1 MAIVKP
7 GHVQTKREIQELLG
21 SLELRPRKRFGQH
34 FLIDGNLMRKLA
46 HSAEPNPDDLLLEVG
61 AGTGGLTDLLVE
73 SQARVVCVEIDRDLC
88 QVLSRRFASAPN
100 FTLVAGDVLESKHRL
115 RAEVARL
122 IVEHQPTGD
131 GCVKL
136 VANLPYNVAS
146 PLVIDLLIGFPQV
159 RRFCFTVQ
167 AEVAERIRS
176 CSGSKVFGSL
186 SIMAQALC
194 RIETVARIPP
204 QAFWPAPKV
213 DSVMLRMDVGDS
225 PFAEQSEVREFAS
238 LLGET
243 FRHRR
248 KKLRSA
254 LRYVLAREVVDA
266 LEGLLDLNRRPE
278 SLTIEEWLKLR
289 ERVSGSIPFTTSD
302 P

>member
-1 MAIVKP
+1 MES
-7 GHVQTKREIQELLG
+7 GNVQTKREIEELLS

-34 FLIDGNLMRKLA
+34 FLIDGNLMRKLVA
-46 HSAEPNPDDLLLEVG
+46 SAEPNRGDLLLEVG
-61 AGTGGLTDLLVE
+61 AGTGGLTDLLVA
-73 SQARVVCVEIDRDLC
+73 SGARVICVEIDRDLC
-88 QVLSRRFASAPN
+88 QLLSRRFASAPH
-100 FTLVAGDVLESKHRL
+100 FTLIAGDVLESKHRL
-115 RAEVARL
+115 QAEVARL
-122 IVEHQPTGD
+122 IVEHRSDGE

-146 PLVIDLLIGFPQV
+146 PLVIDLLVDFPQV

-167 AEVAERIRS
+167 AEVANRITS
-176 CSGSKVFGSL
+176 AAGSKAFGPL
-186 SIMAQALC
+186 SIIAQALC

-225 PFAEQSEVREFAS
+225 PLPEQSAVREFAS

-254 LRYVLAREVVDA
+254 LRYVLDRDTVDG

-278 SLTIEEWLKLR
+278 SLTIDEWLKLR
-289 ERVSGSIPFTTSD
+289 EKVAGFSLDSPS
-302 P
+302 